1 MSRLARCHNVA
12 DLREAA
18 RRRLPRFVFE
28 FMDRGTEDEIAL
40 RENRAGF
47 DRLRLRPEVLVDV
60 SRRSLAIELLG
71 KPSSLPLAMS
81 PTGAAGLCWHE
92 GEVALAK
99 AAAQAS
105 VPFALST
112 TAITSMERVARGAG
126 GRLWFQLYM
135 WRDRALSY
143 ELVGR
148 ARDAG
153 YEALI
158 LTVDTPVGPNR
169 EYNLRNG
176 FSVPFN
182 PSLRSTWDLARHPD
196 WLINTLG
203 KYVRTTGM
211 PRHEN
216 YPAQF
221 QRSITS
227 DPATK
232 LAMKNDSM
240 SWADIPRLRDIWPGT
255 LMIKGILRAEDAVR
269 AVEQGV
275 DAIIV
280 SNHGGRNMDSAVAPI
295 DALPEVAAAVA
306 GRCTILLD
314 SGVRRGSD
322 IVKAVALGADAVLV
336 GRPVLYGIAAAGEAG
351 ALHAIE
357 LLRNELDKTMAFM
370 GCNTM
375 ADLRPDHV
383 THDRRP
389 AARNEALR
397 RVMRAAE

>member
-1 MSRLARCHNVA
+1 MSRLHRCHNVA

-40 RENRAGF
+40 RENRVGF

-60 SRRSLAIELLG
+60 SGRSLAVELFGAL
-71 KPSSLPLAMS
+71 SSMPVAMS
-81 PTGAAGLCWHE
+81 PTGAAGLCWYE
-92 GEVALAK
+92 GELALAK
-99 AAAQAS
+99 AAARAG

-112 TAITSMERVARGAG
+112 TAITSMERVASAAG
-126 GRLWFQLYM
+126 GRLWFQVYM

-143 ELVGR
+143 ELIGR
-148 ARDAG
+148 ARAAG

-169 EYNLRNG
+169 EYNRRNG

-182 PSLRSTWDLARHPD
+182 PSLRSSWDLACHPA
-196 WLINTLG
+196 WLFNTLG
-203 KYVRTTGM
+203 KYLRTTGM

-221 QRSITS
+221 QRSIVS

-255 LMIKGILRAEDAVR
+255 LMIKGILRPEDAVR
-269 AVEQGV
+269 AVDQGA

-280 SNHGGRNMDSAVAPI
+280 SNHGGRNLDSAVAPI
-295 DALPEVAAAVA
+295 DALPEIAAAVA
-306 GRCTILLD
+306 GRCTVLLD
-314 SGVRRGSD
+314 SGIRRGSD

-357 LLRNELDKTMAFM
+357 LLRAELDKTMAFM
-370 GCNTM
+370 GCPAM
-375 ADLRPDHV
+375 SDLRPDHV
-383 THDRRP
+383 VAERRTGLRDHPP
-389 AARNEALR
+389 APKL
-397 RVMRAAE
+397 RAAE